1 MGFPSAV
8 VAVSPGLNRGAFGG
22 FGGVASLVAVFGRVK
37 PAPNVGE
44 KKPREKPHFLAR
56 GTNTERE
63 RLEGKSHPG
72 CPRLGV
78 SPSPV

>member
-1 MGFPSAV
+1 MGFPFAV

-22 FGGVASLVAVFGRVK
+22 FGGVPSLVAVFGRVN
-37 PAPNVGE
+37 PAPNVE
-44 KKPREKPHFLAR
+44 KKNLGKSPNFLAG

-63 RLEGKSHPG
+63 RLEGKSHPE